1 MARQADEQR
10 AGALEDLVHSLG
22 EHAREFTPDRRES
35 AIGRTGLPDRQPGEN
50 LASKSAQSSTAATV
64 VIDCGTSRRSG
75 YSHVLW
81 VSPSAESILGSHGLD
96 KLSDAIG
103 RLPGV
108 SAYEWDGLDLMHL
121 RAAGSR
127 HGDLLDGARA
137 AVDQILAS

>member
-1 MARQADEQR
+1 MAQQADEQR
-10 AGALEDLVHSLG
+10 AGALEDLVRGLG
-22 EHAREFTPDRRES
+22 DQAHEFTPALGED
-35 AIGRTGLPDRQPGEN
+35 AGRTGLPDRQPGEN
-50 LASKSAQSSTAATV
+50 LTARTAPASVAATV

-127 HGDLLDGARA
+127 HSDLLEGARA
-137 AVDQILAS
+137 AVDQILG